1 MGSLTI
7 QAIAPLGPPVVCG
20 LIGNPEYGRRIGT
33 SASASSG
40 GGGWQTVDRALTAA
54 STEWFDYY
62 PLVMSLTLMLTGGV
76 GLNAQSV
83 EPQIAILEAFELPA
97 PGSQP
102 PQPPQIGIAGPAP
115 HTDKVWICSNL
126 MFAGGETGAIRN
138 AAQQRIQ
145 QKLTIELTE
154 YSPSTTTVAGL
165 TPAQQAAAA
174 EQTS

>member
-97 PGSQP
+97 PGSP
-102 PQPPQIGIAGPAP
+102 TPTATPDRHRWPGAP
-115 HTDKVWICSNL
+115 HRQGLDLQQPDVRRRRDRGDPQRCSATDS
-126 MFAGGETGAIRN
+126 
-138 AAQQRIQ
+138 
-145 QKLTIELTE
+145 TE
-154 YSPSTTTVAGL
+154 AHHRADGVSPSTTTVAGL
-165 TPAQQAAAA
+165 TPAQQAAATQ
-174 EQTS
+174 QTS